1 MADVFISYS
10 RKDHAR
16 SENLTQ
22 ILERDGIS
30 CWTAPRNLTNAY
42 NYEEQIPNAISESK
56 LVIFLIS
63 RNSIKAKGCQAEVA
77 FAFDLKKVIIPI
89 YLEKMELPVNLDFY
103 LSHVQSIHLYHDYE
117 KGLDWVKTAV
127 LDYLGK
133 AEGKEDISGNVQE
146 NTNPV
151 VENIACQEQDT
162 PRVFISHDSDDAG
175 RVAKY
180 VKLLENNGVPC
191 WIAPRD
197 IPYGSNYARE
207 IPIAIENSHCFIV
220 FVSKKS
226 QSSEEIEKEIEIANK
241 FGKRIIPAK
250 LDNCE
255 FSGPYMYHLTN
266 KQWFNAYC
274 ASQEDKAKLI
284 RDLQAQDSSSKEKTR
299 KENVQKNKKEAQ
311 HASGLKKTF
320 RKIKQWYRAQIAL
333 TQILILCFAMLV
345 SLLLAVLVDVIVL
358 PVLEVAFGKSF
369 AIILL
374 SILIIWL
381 TTTFISA

>member
-10 RKDHAR
+10 RKDHAWADNLSQLLEK
-16 SENLTQ
+16 SEV
-22 ILERDGIS
+22 R
-30 CWTAPRNLTNAY
+30 CWMAPRNLTNAY
-42 NYEEQIPNAISESK
+42 RYEEQIFNAIAESSLLLF
-56 LVIFLIS
+56 LVS
-63 RNSIKAKGCQAEVA
+63 RNSVKAKGCQGEVA
-77 FAFDLKKVIIPI
+77 FAYNLKKVIIPV
-89 YLEKMELPVNLDFY
+89 YLERLELPGNLLFY
-103 LSHVQSIHLYHDYE
+103 LSNVQAIHLYHDY
-117 KGLDWVKTAV
+117 GTGQDWVKTAV

-133 AEGKEDISGNVQE
+133 AEGEAHRSENVQE
-146 NTNPV
+146 NMNPV
-151 VENIACQEQDT
+151 VEDAVCQQQDT

-180 VKLLENNGVPC
+180 VKLLESHGVPC

-207 IPIAIENSHCFIV
+207 IPIAIENCRCFIV
-220 FVSKKS
+220 FVSKLS

-284 RDLQAQDSSSKEKTR
+284 RDLQAQEDFSNEKP
-299 KENVQKNKKEAQ
+299 KKAKVQKNHKDHQ
-311 HASGLKKTF
+311 DASGLKKTI
-320 RKIKQWYRAQIAL
+320 RKIKQWHRAQNAS
-333 TQILILCFAMLV
+333 TQRLILCITMVA
-345 SLLLAVLVDVIVL
+345 SLLLAVFVDLIVL
-358 PVLEVAFGKSF
+358 PVLEVAFGKYF

-374 SILIIWL
+374 FILFLWL